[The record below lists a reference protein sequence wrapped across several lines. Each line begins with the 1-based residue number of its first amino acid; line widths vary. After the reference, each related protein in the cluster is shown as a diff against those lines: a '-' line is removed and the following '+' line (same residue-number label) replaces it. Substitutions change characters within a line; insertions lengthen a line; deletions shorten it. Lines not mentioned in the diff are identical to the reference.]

1 MAKTVER
8 QRHIIEFTLSS
19 LLRRKGKNLALLLIY
34 TVVVFLL
41 ASVMFFTNA
50 LKREAKLILKD
61 TPEIIVQKT
70 MTGRYTPIPVTYAEK
85 IRNIRGVI
93 AVRERLW
100 GYYYDPE
107 VKANYTF
114 VVPEAFSQEKGSI
127 IIGSG
132 ISKTRHAYQGDTL
145 SFTGHDGA
153 ARNYTITDVLS
164 ADSQLVS
171 ADLIQIS
178 AEDYRDLSGI
188 PSDQATDLLLTVR
201 NKREIPTVAEKIR
214 KLLPDSRPIIR
225 DEIMRTYDAV
235 FNWRSGIML
244 VILCITILSFIIFAW
259 DRAAGLSADE
269 KKEIGI
275 LKAVGWETSD
285 VLIMKFWEGTVVS
298 LTAFLAG
305 VILAYAHVF
314 FTSSALFLPVLKG
327 WSILYP
333 DFKLVPY
340 INVNHLITL
349 FFLSVVPYTVTTII
363 PAWRAAT
370 IDPDSVMR

>member
-1 MAKTVER
+1 MANTVER

-19 LLRRKGKNLALLLIY
+19 LLRRKGKNLALLLLY
-34 TVVVFLL
+34 TVVIFLL

-61 TPEIIVQKT
+61 SPEIIVQKSL
-70 MTGRYTPIPVTYAEK
+70 TGRYVPIPATYAEK
-85 IRNIRGVI
+85 IRNIRGVV

-114 VVPEAFSQEKGSI
+114 VVPEKFPGEPGTI

-132 ISKTRHAYQGDTL
+132 ISRTRHAYQGDTL
-145 SFTGHDGA
+145 SFTGYDGVP
-153 ARNYTITDVLS
+153 RNYTISEVLP

-178 AEDYRDLSGI
+178 ADDYRDFAGI
-188 PSDQATDLLLTVR
+188 PRDQATDLLLTVR
-201 NKREIPTVAEKIR
+201 NKREIATIAEKVR
-214 KLLPDSRPIIR
+214 KLLPDTRPIIR
-225 DEIMRTYDAV
+225 DEVLRTYDAV

-244 VILCITILSFIIFAW
+244 VLLCTALLSFVIFAW
-259 DRAAGLSADE
+259 DRAAGLSAE
-269 KKEIGI
+269 ERREIGI

-285 VLIMKFWEGTVVS
+285 VLIMKFWEATVVS

-305 VILAYAHVF
+305 VVLAYVHVF

-327 WSILYP
+327 WSVLYP
-333 DFKLVPY
+333 DFRLVPY